1 MTYGWN
7 RGPENPR
14 RSGAEL
20 GDRADDPDLL
30 SMDGDPD
37 GLGGGDPAWAHQS
50 DPAAGPG
57 HTPGRAGGLGGHGTR
72 GNADTWISRDTGASA
87 VTSSHWQPGYEPL
100 GHRPPGGTH
109 VGDAPPSAIQRSAIQ
124 RDDAR
129 HGDALQGA
137 AWQGAAWQ
145 GAAWQ
150 GDARQGDARQ
160 GDARQSGAW
169 SGGNWLGQTSPG
181 AVPRAQPPAHPPYQ
195 SPGYAPERFHTDDE
209 ASGGQDPAASGYRP
223 PGHPPGGLPQTQGY
237 RSLAALQTGA
247 PADST
252 GDEPA
257 GYQRPGYQRPG
268 YQPQGAADVVSYGYT
283 TDPAK
288 AAYQQRSESSAGE
301 ASALT
306 HPDSAREPGWLDHPD
321 WVRVPEAG
329 GPEAGGPEAG
339 GPEFVLH
346 GPAGSEPRAPAGRS
360 YRDGEPRRAMRRGR
374 RSRVWLGVGVLL
386 VIVVAAAAVFY
397 GKLGRSSQAARPPAP
412 SHALAAP
419 QAIGA
424 YSRDQQAEQVLD
436 LSHNEQYVTQI
447 APGHVWGIVAAVYDT
462 GGPASSPDRVAII
475 AGRLVNSPPA
485 DVIKSFMQQEAA
497 EGNAPMAVPA
507 GPLGGQAAC
516 AGKGKSGICLWADA
530 STVGVV
536 VSATINQSSLAPEML
551 TIRSGVEVPAA

>member
-14 RSGAEL
+14 RGGAEL
-20 GDRADDPDLL
+20 GDRADDPDLP

-50 DPAAGPG
+50 DPAARPG

-72 GNADTWISRDTGASA
+72 GNADTWISRNTGAGA

-100 GHRPPGGTH
+100 GHRRPGGTH
-109 VGDAPPSAIQRSAIQ
+109 VGDVPPSAIQ

-129 HGDALQGA
+129 HSDAV
-137 AWQGAAWQ
+137 
-145 GAAWQ
+145 Q
-150 GDARQGDARQ
+150 GDAWPGDARP
-160 GDARQSGAW
+160 D
-169 SGGNWLGQTSPG
+169 GNWLGQTSPG
-181 AVPRAQPPAHPPYQ
+181 AVPRAQPPPHPPYQ
-195 SPGYAPERFHTDDE
+195 PPSYAPGRFYRDDE
-209 ASGGQDPAASGYRP
+209 ASAGQDPAASGYRP
-223 PGHPPGGLPQTQGY
+223 PGQPPGGLPQTQGY

-257 GYQRPGYQRPG
+257 GYQPPGYQPPGYQPPG

-283 TDPAK
+283 ADPAK

-329 GPEAGGPEAG
+329 GPEAGE
-339 GPEFVLH
+339 PEFVLH
-346 GPAGSEPRAPAGRS
+346 GPAGSEPGAPAGRS
-360 YRDGEPRRAMRRGR
+360 YRDREPRRAVRRGR
-374 RSRVWLGVGVLL
+374 RSRVWLGVGVPL

-397 GKLGRSSQAARPPAP
+397 GKVGRSSQAARPPAAP

-419 QAIGA
+419 QTIGA

-436 LSHNEQYVTQI
+436 LSHNERYVTQI

-462 GGPASSPDRVAII
+462 GGPASSPDRVAVI

-536 VSATINQSSLAPEML
+536 VSATINQSSLAQEML